1 MKDESLNMKINE
13 YLPLRDIVFHTLRKA
28 IITGELP
35 PGERLMETQ
44 LGEKLGVS
52 RTPIREAIR
61 KLELEGLVVMVP
73 RKGAQVAQFTQ
84 KDIKDVLEVRASL
97 EALAARLAC
106 ERMDERSFLRLQL
119 VITEYEYAAKE
130 KDIETMI
137 NKDVEFHEIIFNAT
151 HNDKLVQMFGN
162 LGEQV
167 HRFRIAYLKNMEQSM
182 AVHREHTEILQ
193 ALRDRDPERAAQL
206 ATTHIE
212 TQCVTII
219 KYLQSKQE
227 KKNEE
232 NLKNKTTEEPTN

>member
-1 MKDESLNMKINE
+1 MKDDSLKMKIDE
-13 YLPLRDIVFHTLRKA
+13 YMPLRDIVFHTLRKA

-61 KLELEGLVVMVP
+61 KLELEGLVIMVP

-119 VITEYEYAAKE
+119 VNTEYEYAAKE

-151 HNDKLVQMFGN
+151 QNDKLVQMFGN

-167 HRFRIAYLKNMEQSM
+167 HRFRIAYLKNIDESM
-182 AVHREHTEILQ
+182 AVHKEHSEILQ
-193 ALRDRDPERAAQL
+193 ALRDRDPKKAATL

-212 TQCVTII
+212 TQCESII
-219 KYLQSKQE
+219 RYIQNQPEQE
-227 KKNEE
+227 KVK
-232 NLKNKTTEEPTN
+232 KK